1 MQAASEDKSS
11 EIQEKDEKEV
21 VSFDV
26 WFARRAKSIPRLKPW
41 YKDAVRIF
49 MKKWGLGE
57 MQEER
62 EFDQVLEKY

>member
-1 MQAASEDKSS
+1 MKAAPEDKSS
-11 EIQEKDEKEV
+11 ETQEKDEKMV

-26 WFARRAKSIPRLKPW
+26 WFARRAKSVPKLKPW

-49 MKKWGLGE
+49 MTKQGLGE
-57 MQEER
+57 LEEER